1 MHIDLL
7 RSLIKIMVNKVFDAL
22 DKTFDTLT
30 QAEEIKKPIIPA
42 VSKDEQLEDDFQEA
56 RSTLKRAMAYS
67 ESAVQS
73 ALEVAQNSD
82 NPRAYEVAIQ
92 AIKVMS
98 DQAKDVMDVQRAKQT
113 IDKIDGKVANKIEN
127 QTNIV
132 FNGSTSDLLK
142 AIKNEQ
148 NVIEHDPTD
157 RQD

>member
-1 MHIDLL
+1 M
-7 RSLIKIMVNKVFDAL
+7 SNKVFDAL
-22 DKTFDTLT
+22 DKTFETVT
-30 QAEEIKKPIIPA
+30 KAEEVKTPVIA
-42 VSKDEQLEDDFQEA
+42 VDVADEALENDFQEA

-98 DQAKDVMDVQRAKQT
+98 DQAKDVMDVQKSKQA
-113 IDKIDGKVANKIEN
+113 IDKIDGKTASKIEN

-142 AIKNEQ
+142 AIKDEQ
-148 NVIEHDPTD
+148 NVIEHEPDD
-157 RQD
+157 S